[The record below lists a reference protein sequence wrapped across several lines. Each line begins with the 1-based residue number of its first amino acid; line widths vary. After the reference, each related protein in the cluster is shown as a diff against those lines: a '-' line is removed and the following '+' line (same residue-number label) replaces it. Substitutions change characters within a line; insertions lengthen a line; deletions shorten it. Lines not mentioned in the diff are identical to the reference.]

1 MFLVQPMTTEVGL
14 QYSFNSKDETMSFK
28 DLMNK
33 AAQVVKNK
41 PEGSKDSTQASTP
54 PSPKSPPVS
63 KKTGP

>member
-1 MFLVQPMTTEVGL
+1 
-14 QYSFNSKDETMSFK
+14 MSFK